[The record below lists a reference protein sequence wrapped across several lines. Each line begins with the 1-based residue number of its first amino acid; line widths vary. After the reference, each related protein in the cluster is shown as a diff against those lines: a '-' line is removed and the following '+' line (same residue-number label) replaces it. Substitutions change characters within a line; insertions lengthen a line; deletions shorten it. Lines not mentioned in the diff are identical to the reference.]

1 MGEEE
6 TPRETVLWGRPAAA
20 PIGRAP
26 PRTGLCALGWDGGGT
41 GTNADTVVVCKW
53 PEGHAIGISLWAS
66 ARPPVTPPAPLPRGL
81 SSSQSLHLP
90 SLSFLSCTNRATS
103 TYLTVI
109 L

>member
-53 PEGHAIGISLWAS
+53 PEDMPSASPSGHPHGRL
-66 ARPPVTPPAPLPRGL
+66 
-81 SSSQSLHLP
+81 
-90 SLSFLSCTNRATS
+90 
-103 TYLTVI
+103 
-109 L
+109 